1 MGSQEIT
8 NNTKNTTVFV
18 VPILRQ
24 LEVTS
29 NWLMGTLST
38 AITDYGIEGQKM
50 VYKRETELCS
60 LLPMPNYGISY

>member
-18 VPILRQ
+18 VPILRP

-29 NWLMGTLST
+29 DWVMGTLST

-50 VYKRETELCS
+50 V
-60 LLPMPNYGISY
+60 